1 MYGHWIYLEELPEKF
16 LESQISGTL
25 ETKGVTKTGAAPLYK
40 APSSKFILILE
51 SKAAREKL

>member
-16 LESQISGTL
+16 LESDISGTL
-25 ETKGVTKTGAAPLYK
+25 ETEGIKKNRRNTSVQ
-40 APSSKFILILE
+40 SLILE

>member
-1 MYGHWIYLEELPEKF
+1 MYGHWIYLEKLPEKF
-16 LESQISGTL
+16 LESQITGAL
-25 ETKGVTKTGAAPLYK
+25 ETKGVTKTGATPLHK